1 MYSEDARISTLRV
14 RIKKYF
20 RVDKFVFLA
29 RFTQVARYMMLRN
42 GDKTRLATTAEG
54 RYRYFVCCL
63 ASLSIYLMYLRSV
76 WLYPLVFDRID
87 GVLI

>member
-20 RVDKFVFLA
+20 RVDKFVFPT
-29 RFTQVARYMMLRN
+29 RFTQVARYMILRN

-54 RYRYFVCCL
+54 QVGTYVCCL
-63 ASLSIYLMYLRSV
+63 ASLSIYLPYVRSGFILSYLMVS
-76 WLYPLVFDRID
+76 
-87 GVLI
+87 